1 MLRNESLC
9 HSQEESQAKL
19 HKCFLFSLPAQ
30 LVLCVMLVYT
40 VMILWSL
47 EIALN
52 SIIMAWNTWRTLAL
66 RDSPN
71 TTVIAVL
78 ANKLKKDE
86 LFRAS
91 MIIVVKRITKDA
103 IM

>member
-1 MLRNESLC
+1 
-9 HSQEESQAKL
+9 
-19 HKCFLFSLPAQ
+19 
-30 LVLCVMLVYT
+30 MLVYT

-71 TTVIAVL
+71 TAVIADLV
-78 ANKLKKDE
+78 NKLKKDE
-86 LFRAS
+86 LFAAT